1 MKLFYTFLFAFLSL
15 TSWSQTIDSQLSKS
29 YSKEEITQIKES
41 NSLPLFE
48 FALTH
53 ACYLIDTP
61 QVKDVSNFQT
71 IQLSKNT
78 NIPMEISKEPIVFT
92 DLGLKIL
99 DKTQYFLVA
108 NTNKILVVKSRNIL
122 SLEMQNQKKWNE
134 YYTLAFFY

>member
-1 MKLFYTFLFAFLSL
+1 MKLFYTFLFVFLSL
-15 TSWSQTIDSQLSKS
+15 TYWSQTIDSQLSKS

-53 ACYLIDTP
+53 ACYLIDAP
-61 QVKDVSNFQT
+61 QGKDVSNFQT

-122 SLEMQNQKKWNE
+122 SLEMQNQKK
-134 YYTLAFFY
+134 

>member
-1 MKLFYTFLFAFLSL
+1 MKLFNTFLFAFLSL

-48 FALTH
+48 FALTNG
-53 ACYLIDTP
+53 CYLIDAP
-61 QVKDVSNFQT
+61 QGKDVSNFQT

-122 SLEMQNQKKWNE
+122 SLEMQNQKK
-134 YYTLAFFY
+134 

>member
-1 MKLFYTFLFAFLSL
+1 MKLLYTFLFAFLSL

-53 ACYLIDTP
+53 ACYLIDAP
-61 QVKDVSNFQT
+61 QGKDVSNFQT

-122 SLEMQNQKKWNE
+122 SLEMQNQKK
-134 YYTLAFFY
+134 

>member
-1 MKLFYTFLFAFLSL
+1 MKQFYTFLFAFLSL

-41 NSLPLFE
+41 NSLPLLE

-53 ACYLIDTP
+53 ACYLIDAP
-61 QVKDVSNFQT
+61 QGKDVSNFQT

-108 NTNKILVVKSRNIL
+108 NTNKILVVKSKNIL
-122 SLEMQNQKKWNE
+122 SLEMQNQKK
-134 YYTLAFFY
+134 

>member
-1 MKLFYTFLFAFLSL
+1 MKQFYTFLFAFLSL

-48 FALTH
+48 FALKH
-53 ACYLIDTP
+53 ACYLIDAP
-61 QVKDVSNFQT
+61 QGKDVSNFQT

-99 DKTQYFLVA
+99 DKTQYFLVV

-122 SLEMQNQKKWNE
+122 SLEMQNQKKWNK
-134 YYTLAFFY
+134 YYTLAFF

>member
-1 MKLFYTFLFAFLSL
+1 MKLFYAFLFLFLSL

-48 FALTH
+48 YALTR
-53 ACYLIDTP
+53 ACYLIDAP
-61 QVKDVSNFQT
+61 QGKDVANFQT

-92 DLGLKIL
+92 DFGLKIL

-108 NTNKILVVKSRNIL
+108 NTNKILVVKSKNIL
-122 SLEMQNQKKWNE
+122 SIEMQTQKK
-134 YYTLAFFY
+134 

>member
-41 NSLPLFE
+41 NSLPFFE

-53 ACYLIDTP
+53 ACYLIDAP
-61 QVKDVSNFQT
+61 QGKDVSNFQT

-108 NTNKILVVKSRNIL
+108 NTNKILVVKSKNIL

-134 YYTLAFFY
+134 YYTLAFL

>member
-1 MKLFYTFLFAFLSL
+1 MKQFYTFLFAFLSL

-41 NSLPLFE
+41 NSLPFFE

-53 ACYLIDTP
+53 ACYLIDAP
-61 QVKDVSNFQT
+61 QGKDVSNFQT

-108 NTNKILVVKSRNIL
+108 NTNKILVVKSKNIL

-134 YYTLAFFY
+134 YYTLAFL

>member
-1 MKLFYTFLFAFLSL
+1 MKQFYTFLFAFLSL

-41 NSLPLFE
+41 NSLPFFE

-53 ACYLIDTP
+53 ACYLIDAP
-61 QVKDVSNFQT
+61 QGKDVSNFQT

-108 NTNKILVVKSRNIL
+108 NTNKILVVKSKNIL
-122 SLEMQNQKKWNE
+122 SLEMQNQKK
-134 YYTLAFFY
+134 

>member
-1 MKLFYTFLFAFLSL
+1 MKQFYTFLFAFLSL

-41 NSLPLFE
+41 NSLPFFE

-53 ACYLIDTP
+53 ACYLIDAP
-61 QVKDVSNFQT
+61 QGKDVSNFQT

-122 SLEMQNQKKWNE
+122 SLEMQNQKK
-134 YYTLAFFY
+134 